1 MERANNKVE
10 GSLRGTVVTIQQY
23 AYEQKYT
30 WDDYSTIEFHST
42 PTQSNEYMSLIGIV
56 DIEFYVPPSYD
67 RTQIQ
72 VLALKKVREE
82 KIAQFQSVLA
92 ELDETIAK
100 MSSLCYDSSAP
111 TVEEDEAFNG
121 MTEST
126 KEFLDATPDAINPEN
141 DGFEAN

>member
-1 MERANNKVE
+1 M
-10 GSLRGTVVTIQQY
+10 VTIQQY
-23 AYEQKYT
+23 AYEQKYA
-30 WDDYSTIEFHST
+30 WDNYSTIEFHST

-67 RTQIQ
+67 RTQVQ

-111 TVEEDEAFNG
+111 TVEEDEAF
-121 MTEST
+121 
-126 KEFLDATPDAINPEN
+126 AAINPEN